1 MTIDELKNL
10 LKTIAGDNSSD
21 DAMTAITNLIDEYAG
36 LAERAE
42 RVEQL
47 ENDLKGGKERFKHR
61 CWGGI
66 ETSDGKPSGGS
77 DYGDLDMIGEFFK
90 EV

>member
-10 LKTIAGDNSSD
+10 LKTIAGDNTSD
-21 DAMTAITNLIDEYAG
+21 DAMTAITNLIDDYDKLSAQ
-36 LAERAE
+36 AA

-47 ENDLKGGKERFKHR
+47 ENDLQAEKERFKNR
-61 CWGGI
+61 FWGGI
-66 ETSDGKPSGGS
+66 ETNDGKPSGAA
-77 DYGDLDMIGEFFK
+77 DYGDIDIIGEFFK

>member
-10 LKTIAGDNSSD
+10 LKTIAGDNTSD
-21 DAMTAITNLIDEYAG
+21 DAMTAITNLIDDYDKLSAQ
-36 LAERAE
+36 AA

-47 ENDLKGGKERFKHR
+47 ENDLKAEKERFKNR
-61 CWGGI
+61 FWGGI
-66 ETSDGKPSGGS
+66 ETNDGKPSGGS

>member
-10 LKTIAGDNSSD
+10 LKKIAGDNTSD
-21 DAMTAITNLIDEYAG
+21 EAMNAITNLVDEYG
-36 LAERAE
+36 TLTERAA

-47 ENDLKGGKERFKHR
+47 ENDLQAEKDRFKNR
-61 CWGGI
+61 FWGGI
-66 ETSDGKPSGGS
+66 ETNDGKPSGGA
-77 DYGDLDMIGEFFK
+77 DYGNLDIIGEFFK

>member
-10 LKTIAGDNSSD
+10 LKTIAGDNTSD
-21 DAMTAITNLIDEYAG
+21 DAMTAITNLIDDYDKLSAQ
-36 LAERAE
+36 AA

-47 ENDLKGGKERFKHR
+47 ENDLKAEKERFKNR
-61 CWGGI
+61 FWGGI
-66 ETSDGKPSGGS
+66 ETNDGKPSGGT
-77 DYGDLDMIGEFFK
+77 DYGDLDIIGEFFK